1 MAVAD
6 VDGDGRT
13 DLYFVNQVGPNEL
26 WRNVGGGRFED
37 ITAQAGV
44 AVPDK
49 IGSSAAFA
57 DIDNDGDP
65 DLYVTTIR
73 RGNQLFENDGKG
85 HFTDV
90 TAASGLG
97 YTGHSAGPVFFD
109 YDRDGRL
116 DLFLANIGTFTTD
129 TVLTSSMPLGV
140 SLEAGELAFF
150 DSVDDA
156 FGGHLKPER
165 TERSLLFHNEGG
177 LTFKDATDA
186 TGLVDNGW
194 TGDASV
200 IDGNEDGWP
209 DLYVLSMQG
218 NDGYWENEGGRRFT
232 AKRES
237 VFPKTPWGAMGV
249 KSFDVD
255 NDGHLD
261 LFVTDMHSD
270 MSAVADPRAEKRKS
284 VMVWPEDYTAT
295 GGASIWGNAFYRNL
309 GGGAFEEVSDKIG
322 AETFWPWG
330 LSVGDLNADGFDDAF
345 ISGGMGYPS
354 RYGINSLLMNDG
366 GKKLL
371 DSEFILGVEPRLDNE
386 FAGPQFDL
394 DCSGADKEHADCI
407 GREGR
412 IRVWG
417 ALSSRSSAIF
427 DLDGDGDLDIV
438 ASEINGPPLVLESSL
453 AQVRP
458 ATSPITFITS
468 AVPSSLRR
476 LSMTASSP
484 PRRFA

>member
-1 MAVAD
+1 
-6 VDGDGRT
+6 
-13 DLYFVNQVGPNEL
+13 
-26 WRNVGGGRFED
+26 
-37 ITAQAGV
+37 
-44 AVPDK
+44 
-49 IGSSAAFA
+49 
-57 DIDNDGDP
+57 
-65 DLYVTTIR
+65 
-73 RGNQLFENDGKG
+73 
-85 HFTDV
+85 
-90 TAASGLG
+90 
-97 YTGHSAGPVFFD
+97 
-109 YDRDGRL
+109 
-116 DLFLANIGTFTTD
+116 
-129 TVLTSSMPLGV
+129 MPLGV

-458 ATSPITFITS
+458 ATSHLGVHLKGTRSNRDGLGSKVTVVVGGRRIVQVYDGNTGYLAHGLLPMYFGLDGAK
-468 AVPSSLRR
+468 AVDSIEVSWPSGETQTVAGPLAAGTTVEIEEPAAASRR
-476 LSMTASSP
+476 
-484 PRRFA
+484 